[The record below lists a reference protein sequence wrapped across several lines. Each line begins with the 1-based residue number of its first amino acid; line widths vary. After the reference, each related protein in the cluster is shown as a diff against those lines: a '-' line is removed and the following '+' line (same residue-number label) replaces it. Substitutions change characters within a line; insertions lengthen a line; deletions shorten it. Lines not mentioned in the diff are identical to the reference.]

1 MKSPNKQSSS
11 PARSNVSSSMDKSKK
26 PPRTVHI
33 DVYCTGSDD
42 VDTSS
47 SSSSLNI
54 EEVTTQAATT
64 VIDGE
69 DMLLRHRKVLSRRE
83 LPRKLA
89 KEKVEILENFNND
102 DDKMFDFSRMLASQ
116 CGNEKEEVYESKQ
129 MLFKKYLGDQRQIQK
144 FNELKTLMNLR
155 RQISDDVISSNYA
168 NSSRSTIRD
177 FTSSSIASAV
187 ANSPSTVIT
196 AEDNGDWRELDLAI
210 HNGSFINSPTQFN
223 EKSDDKSFER
233 IKEFKRLWNRSSEEP
248 ENDLLK
254 QHKLMEN
261 FLFTNKQNLDH
272 FDYLGKFDYQKL
284 NEMENISDSSPSTV
298 ISLSRKR
305 SEKISTEKSP
315 MRNLKP
321 IKVVIPEQSS
331 QSDYSPLS
339 TIKSGE
345 NYSSD
350 HYELAT
356 KFGSVLK
363 SMRKPGHHVGPV
375 RNPSC
380 LCETCKRWVLERD
393 YNQPRERAYSF
404 GETPITR
411 TNFWRRNNR
420 YYV

>member
-1 MKSPNKQSSS
+1 
-11 PARSNVSSSMDKSKK
+11 MDKSKK

-33 DVYCTGSDD
+33 DVYCTGSED
-42 VDTSS
+42 VESS
-47 SSSSLNI
+47 SSSSSFNI

-64 VIDGE
+64 VIEGE
-69 DMLLRHRKVLSRRE
+69 DMLLRHRKVVSRRE

-89 KEKVEILENFNND
+89 KEKVEILENND
-102 DDKMFDFSRMLASQ
+102 DENLFDFSRMLAAQ
-116 CGNEKEEVYESKQ
+116 GGNDKEEVYESKK

-144 FNELKTLMNLR
+144 FNELKTMMNLR
-155 RQISDDVISSNYA
+155 RQISDDVISSNYP

-177 FTSSSIASAV
+177 FTSSSLASAV

-196 AEDNGDWRELDLAI
+196 EDNGDWRELDLAI
-210 HNGSFINSPTQFN
+210 QNGNFITSPTQFQIN
-223 EKSDDKSFER
+223 ERSEDKSYER
-233 IKEFKRLWNRSSEEP
+233 IKEFKRLWNRSNEEP

-261 FLFTNKQNLDH
+261 FLFTNNN
-272 FDYLGKFDYQKL
+272 FDYLGRFDYQKL

-305 SEKISTEKSP
+305 SEKISAEKSP
-315 MRNLKP
+315 MRNMKP
-321 IKVVIPEQSS
+321 INVINVVIPEQN
-331 QSDYSPLS
+331 SDYSPLS
-339 TIKSGE
+339 TIKSAGT
-345 NYSSD
+345 NYSKD

-356 KFGSVLK
+356 KFGSVIK
-363 SMRKPGHHVGPV
+363 TMRKPGHHVGPV

-393 YNQPRERAYSF
+393 QNQPRERAYSF

-411 TNFWRRNNR
+411 TNFWRKNNR